1 MGINSI
7 TKRGS
12 DIASAV
18 KRTFGD
24 ESGVQVVES
33 DIMRW
38 VNEAQ
43 LEIAMKQRILKAVS
57 TGNIVA
63 GTWAYPFPIERAI
76 HIESIQVAGVR
87 IKPATMTEVEET
99 ILSEDPTRVQTNRI
113 PVLWY
118 EYAGI
123 INFWPTPAEDLTGGV
138 SIFYVAA
145 PAEITSLSD
154 MLGLP
159 DRYYQAMLDLV
170 LARAYEMDENFD
182 AVVLKQQQADNSL
195 TSFVNE
201 EQTSQHRT
209 FGTIQVVD

>member
-1 MGINSI
+1 M
-7 TKRGS
+7 
-12 DIASAV
+12 
-18 KRTFGD
+18 
-24 ESGVQVVES
+24 
-33 DIMRW
+33 
-38 VNEAQ
+38 
-43 LEIAMKQRILKAVS
+43 
-57 TGNIVA
+57 
-63 GTWAYPFPIERAI
+63 
-76 HIESIQVAGVR
+76 
-87 IKPATMTEVEET
+87 
-99 ILSEDPTRVQTNRI
+99 
-113 PVLWY
+113 
-118 EYAGI
+118 
-123 INFWPTPAEDLTGGV
+123 

-201 EQTSQHRT
+201 EHTSQHRT